1 MDGCLACCPRGFVVS
16 ASHERRIV
24 RSDPNLRHSSREW
37 ADRLAATV
45 TVDVRARFADDPK
58 GTVTRQLGLRIV
70 PSAALERSRGDKGS
84 CDGVSI
90 IEDGVIHYALTPFSK
105 RENFTIAHEV
115 GHLLVDSFDP
125 EDDMW
130 DWLADQ
136 PDSRRLV
143 EDTCDLVARRLLL
156 PREQVDAVL
165 GRERA
170 SGTAVVRLYDS
181 SEASREVCA
190 IAIAERLGC
199 EGFVMLAKAG
209 TGRVTFVSRAGRASP
224 APWSGDQLPMSH
236 PLRTLEPGAT
246 QVLESWWPRRTDSD
260 RRRYY
265 EHATQI
271 GGWIYAAFAE
281 NDLWGAVRLHLPEPE
296 RRRAPS
302 RYQTCRC
309 GWAGV
314 AHGFPCNSCHRI
326 PCPGCDECDCDERE
340 RMPRATCHVCFQ
352 SVLVHLLVDGL
363 CPNCR

>member
-115 GHLLVDSFDP
+115 GHFLVDSFDP
-125 EDDMW
+125 EDDIW

-156 PREQVDAVL
+156 PRE
-165 GRERA
+165 
-170 SGTAVVRLYDS
+170 
-181 SEASREVCA
+181 
-190 IAIAERLGC
+190 
-199 EGFVMLAKAG
+199 
-209 TGRVTFVSRAGRASP
+209 AGRCRP
-224 APWSGDQLPMSH
+224 RK
-236 PLRTLEPGAT
+236 RT
-246 QVLESWWPRRTDSD
+246 RIRDS
-260 RRRYY
+260 
-265 EHATQI
+265 
-271 GGWIYAAFAE
+271 
-281 NDLWGAVRLHLPEPE
+281 
-296 RRRAPS
+296 RRAP
-302 RYQTCRC
+302 
-309 GWAGV
+309 
-314 AHGFPCNSCHRI
+314 
-326 PCPGCDECDCDERE
+326 
-340 RMPRATCHVCFQ
+340 
-352 SVLVHLLVDGL
+352 L
-363 CPNCR
+363 